1 MIIITTGDPGG
12 IGPEVVVKSLEGVG
26 RRNLIIG
33 SKKILEDYGKMLDLK
48 GWMKNEVFD
57 PFPGVKISIGK
68 SHGGLSFSYFEKA
81 IKLVKDGEYS
91 GIVTGPISK
100 EAWVNDGINFLGH
113 TDFLESIYKNLI
125 MAFWSERMKVALF
138 THHLSLK
145 DALSKINRA
154 SFEEFLIRLRAELE
168 KYFPG
173 EEMISSSVNPHA
185 GENGEMG
192 KEEEEILKPILSKF
206 EIQGP
211 FPSDTVFLKG
221 EREKKWI
228 IAFFHDIGLAPFKLL
243 HFGDGAEIT
252 FGLPWVRTSPSHGT
266 AFEIAGKGIAS
277 EGSMEK
283 AIELAL
289 RLTQL

>member
-1 MIIITTGDPGG
+1 VIIITTGDPGG
-12 IGPEVVVKSLEGVG
+12 IGPEVVVKSLEKIGG
-26 RRNLIIG
+26 RNLIIG
-33 SKKILEDYGKMLDLK
+33 SKKILEHYGKMLGLK

-57 PFPGVKISIGK
+57 PLPGVKISIGK
-68 SHGGLSFSYFEKA
+68 SHGGFSFSYFEEA
-81 IKLVKDGEYS
+81 VKLMKNGKYS

-113 TDFLESIYKNLI
+113 TDFLESVYKNLI
-125 MAFWSERMKVALF
+125 MAFWSEGMKVALF

-145 DALSKINRA
+145 DALSKIDKA

-173 EEMISSSVNPHA
+173 EEIISSSVNPHA

-192 KEEEEILKPILSKF
+192 KEEGEILKPILHKF
-206 EIQGP
+206 GIQGP
-211 FPSDTVFLKG
+211 FPSDTAFLKG

-243 HFGDGAEIT
+243 HFNDGTEIT

-266 AFEIAGKGIAS
+266 AFEIAGEGIAS

-283 AIELAL
+283 AVELAL
-289 RLTQL
+289 RLT